1 MGTPGV
7 KGCSTSSNNITEVAS
22 TLGIEASRVV
32 IQSELARTYGSYG
45 ISIDCRHLQ
54 LLADVMTYRGE
65 VLGITRFGIAKM
77 KDSVLMLASF
87 EKTPDH
93 LFDAAIHSRVD
104 PVRGVSESIIVGVPI
119 PLGTGLFKLQQALPA
134 VVPAPA
140 LGHRLQGGVAATA
153 VAASVKAAATVDA
166 DDAAV
171 VVAALRMA
179 TQHLCFGDE
188 RKARK
193 R

>member
-7 KGCSTSSNNITEVAS
+7 KASKTSSNNITEVSS
-22 TLGIEASRVV
+22 TLGIEASRMV

-93 LFDAAIHSRVD
+93 LFDAAIHARTD

-119 PLGTGLFKLQQALPA
+119 PLGTGLFKLRQELPKLEETPSPRPA
-134 VVPAPA
+134 PVAPVPAA
-140 LGHRLQGGVAATA
+140 RGKRGRSGSA
-153 VAASVKAAATVDA
+153 VAAADVGEDAEAA
-166 DDAAV
+166 
-171 VVAALRMA
+171 VAALRAA
-179 TQHLCFGDE
+179 TEHMTFGDMP
-188 RKARK
+188 R
-193 R
+193 